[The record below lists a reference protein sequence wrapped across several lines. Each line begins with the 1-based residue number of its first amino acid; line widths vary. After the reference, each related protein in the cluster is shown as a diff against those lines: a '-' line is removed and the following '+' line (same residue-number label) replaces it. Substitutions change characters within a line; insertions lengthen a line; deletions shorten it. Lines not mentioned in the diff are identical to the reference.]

1 MVSVEEL
8 DELSSIVQVPLC
20 AGTVNRGSN
29 VLGAGLIVNDF
40 TSFCG
45 IDTTSNEIS
54 VIENIFRL
62 NERNIE
68 GTGQMNNPGLGMPTQ
83 A

>member
-29 VLGAGLIVNDF
+29 VLGGGLAVNDF
-40 TSFCG
+40 TAFCG
-45 IDTTSNEIS
+45 LDTTSNEIS

-62 NERNIE
+62 NDRDREE
-68 GTGQMNNPGLGMPTQ
+68 
-83 A
+83 